1 MRSNQII
8 LGSYL
13 ISLLVLLITVVVQT
27 INLKN
32 AKKKIASL
40 ENASKVT
47 TVPTTTTQPNL
58 TPSAMSFTTNK
69 WIFDKNLSDCT
80 ENIPITINIPVQNPD
95 KCVKKSM
102 LN

>member
-1 MRSNQII
+1 MRANHII
-8 LGSYL
+8 LGGYL
-13 ISLLVLLITVVVQT
+13 ITLLVLLITVVVQT

-40 ENASKVT
+40 ENASKASSA
-47 TVPTTTTQPNL
+47 PTTTTQPNL

-80 ENIPITINIPVQNPD
+80 ETIPITINIPVQNPD
-95 KCVKKSM
+95 KCVKSLL